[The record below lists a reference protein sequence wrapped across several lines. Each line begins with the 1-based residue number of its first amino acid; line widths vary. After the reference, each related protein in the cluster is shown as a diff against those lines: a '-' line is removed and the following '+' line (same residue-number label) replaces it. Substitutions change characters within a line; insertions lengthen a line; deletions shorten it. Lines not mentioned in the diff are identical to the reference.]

1 MEKKVY
7 IDSVIVPVSKT
18 LVELKSTNIYKQQ
31 VNRPFKQEVD
41 YLIFY
46 SNKKIVGYGKI
57 LKIDELI
64 THREYLIEKFIEID
78 IPHLER
84 GSFIIGRKYTS
95 LKTVLNAKTTK
106 EI

>member
-1 MEKKVY
+1 MDKILQ
-7 IDSVIVPVSKT
+7 IDSVIVPVSTTIEEIK
-18 LVELKSTNIYKQQ
+18 LINIYKQQ
-31 VNRPFKQEVD
+31 INRPFKQKVD

-46 SNKKIVGYGKI
+46 ANKKIVGYGKI

>member
-1 MEKKVY
+1 MDKILQ
-7 IDSVIVPVSKT
+7 IDSVIVPVSTTIEEIK
-18 LVELKSTNIYKQQ
+18 LINIYKQQ
-31 VNRPFKQEVD
+31 INRPFKQKVD

-46 SNKKIVGYGKI
+46 ANKKIVGYGKI

-64 THREYLIEKFIEID
+64 THREYFIEKFIEID

>member
-1 MEKKVY
+1 MKKKVY
-7 IDSVIVPVSKT
+7 IDSIIVPVSRT
-18 LVELKSTNIYKQQ
+18 INEIKSTSIYLQQ
-31 VNRPFKQEVD
+31 INRPFKQKVD

-46 SNKKIVGYGKI
+46 ANKKIVGYGKI

-64 THREYLIEKFIEID
+64 THREYYIEKFIEID